1 MRKLWIAG
9 IALARLAGLG
19 MGASGLAAQTP
30 PDYTVRQLS
39 PSGEA
44 ASRVGW
50 GRRIDPRGEW
60 VVFVGDVE
68 TAGAE
73 AVYAIRRNG
82 SDLHR
87 LSPYGAAGAINGLY
101 LSPDGRRALYTGDLD
116 VNGLAELW
124 SVELWGTAASAVK
137 LNVPVTGVGVT
148 YLRIPGTGDRIVYS
162 VESASGKQVW
172 SVPAAGPAAA
182 SIRLDPAT
190 VGDETILTAVL
201 RPDAAQVAIQYA
213 DTVATT
219 TRIVT
224 VPISGPAAAAVPLAE
239 ANPGG
244 CGAYVADFTPDSSHL
259 VYAAFC
265 PVVAGFA
272 LNQLWSVPAAGP
284 ASAAVSLGGSFA
296 DGGTISSMLLSPDS
310 QRVVFR
316 ADRLVDE
323 RFELWSVP
331 VAGPAA
337 AIVRL
342 NPTLVANGDV
352 IDTFRISPDSTHV
365 AYIADQASDE
375 RFFPY
380 AVPVAGPSTAAV
392 SLYQGVLAV
401 AADATDLA
409 FTPDSSR
416 VVFRFDLA
424 LDERFDLYQA
434 PVDGSAPQTRI
445 TNRGVPPA
453 PARSVAPTWLVHP
466 EGDRVIYVYDE
477 LAAGD
482 RRGLGEQH
490 LSTPYATDARL
501 NGAPVSGGQVT
512 DLELYPDGA
521 GLLYRSD
528 EVVNDKFELF
538 TVDLRLLGDGFE
550 DGATAAWPDLP

>member
-50 GRRIDPRGEW
+50 ARRIDSRGEW

-73 AVYAIRRNG
+73 AVYAVRRNG
-82 SDLHR
+82 SGLHR
-87 LSPYGAAGAINGLY
+87 LSPYGALGAINGLY
-101 LSPDGRRALYTGDLD
+101 LSADGRRVLYMGDLE
-116 VNGLAELW
+116 VNGLVELW
-124 SVELWGTAASAVK
+124 SVELWGTPASAVK
-137 LNVPVTGVGVT
+137 LNVPVTGSGA
-148 YLRIPGTGDRIVYS
+148 GTVRVPRSGERIVYLA
-162 VESASGKQVW
+162 ETAGGKQAW

-182 SIRLDPAT
+182 NLRLDPPA
-190 VGDETILTAVL
+190 VGDETILNATI
-201 RPDAAQVAIQYA
+201 RPDGAQVAIQFV
-213 DTVATT
+213 DTVAAT
-219 TRIVT
+219 TRIVS
-224 VPISGPAAAAVPLAE
+224 VPILGPPAAAVTLAD

-244 CGAYVADFTPDSSHL
+244 CGAYFADFTPDSSRL

-265 PVVAGFA
+265 PFGMSFV
-272 LNQLWSVPAAGP
+272 LNQLWSVPATGP
-284 ASAAVSLGGSFA
+284 AGAAVSLGGSFA
-296 DGGTISSMLLSPDS
+296 DGGAISSLLLSPDG
-310 QRVVFR
+310 QWVVFR

-380 AVPVAGPSTAAV
+380 AVPIAGPSTAAV

-424 LDERFDLYQA
+424 VDERFDLYQA
-434 PVDGSAPQTRI
+434 PTDGATPHSRI

-453 PARSVAPTWLVHP
+453 PARSVTPTWLVHP
-466 EGDRVIYVYDE
+466 DGERVIYIYDE

-482 RRGLGEQH
+482 QRGLGEQR
-490 LSTPYATDARL
+490 LTAPYTTDARL
-501 NGAPVSGGQVT
+501 NGVPVTGGQVN
-512 DLELYPDGA
+512 DLQLYLDGA
-521 GLLYRSD
+521 GMVYRSD

-550 DGATAAWPDLP
+550 DGATDAWPDTP